1 MTISIFL
8 KIMLLGLLGPVIDQN
23 LLFGGMKFTTVTF
36 AAAMRNIVPV
46 ITFVMALIVRLETVK
61 MKSLHSQGKI
71 LGTLV
76 TVGGAMMMTLI
87 RGPSIRFPWTNDH
100 TLHHQTSVNTFN
112 TQDQLKGS
120 LMVTASCFSWASF
133 LIVQALTLKSY
144 PAELSFATLVCMIGA
159 LEGSLLVVVAER
171 ANASVWSINWDI
183 KLLAEIYSGILCSG
197 CAYYISGVVMQD
209 KGPVFVAVFSP
220 LGLVFVAILGSTILA
235 EKLNLGSVLGAVIIV
250 FGLYLVLW
258 GKCKDQNRQD
268 QESSIAQQQC
278 DEHEDSDVKTQC
290 C

>member
-1 MTISIFL
+1 MNTS
-8 KIMLLGLLGPVIDQN
+8 PVIDQN

-100 TLHHQTSVNTFN
+100 TLHHQTSVNTVN
-112 TQDQLKGS
+112 TQNQLKGS

-183 KLLAEIYSGILCSG
+183 KLLAEIYS
-197 CAYYISGVVMQD
+197 VRNKQ
-209 KGPVFVAVFSP
+209 
-220 LGLVFVAILGSTILA
+220 
-235 EKLNLGSVLGAVIIV
+235 
-250 FGLYLVLW
+250 
-258 GKCKDQNRQD
+258 
-268 QESSIAQQQC
+268 
-278 DEHEDSDVKTQC
+278 
-290 C
+290 